1 MGLTEGARQGM
12 SFQRIRLSNGATYRL
27 QQLKGK
33 TGITPNI
40 LARIALCYS
49 LNDPLIPD
57 PSDYDE
63 EGQEINRYTLTGEWD
78 AFFMAL
84 VRERCIDDG
93 LDPEND
99 LLPQFRAH
107 LNRGAFFVFSQVKD
121 LSDFQKLMPI
131 SQERLSADT
140 SSGQRNGT

>member
-1 MGLTEGARQGM
+1 LGFTEGEWRGM
-12 SFQRIRLSNGATYRL
+12 SFQRIRLSNGATWRL

-33 TGITPNI
+33 TGLTPNI

-57 PSDYDE
+57 PLDYNE

-78 AFFMAL
+78 AFFIAL
-84 VRERCIDDG
+84 VRERCLNDG

-107 LNRGAFFVFSQVKD
+107 LNRGAFFVFAQVKD

-131 SQERLSADT
+131 SQVRLSDS
-140 SSGQRNGT
+140 SSGEGNGT

>member
-1 MGLTEGARQGM
+1 M

-33 TGITPNI
+33 TGLTPNI

-57 PSDYDE
+57 PLDYDE

-78 AFFMAL
+78 AFFIAL
-84 VRERCIDDG
+84 VRERCINDG
-93 LDPEND
+93 LDPEHD

-107 LNRGAFFVFSQVKD
+107 LNRGAFFVFAQVKD

-131 SQERLSADT
+131 SQERLSADS
-140 SSGQRNGT
+140 SSGEGDGT